1 MAFIKHTDTAT
12 HTCRGQKV
20 KSKQGTNRRNE
31 NEPKHNE
38 RDHKRRCI
46 NNKKK
51 REKLVLT
58 FLFTCAQYFKPCSF
72 YKFAVL
78 PYFLLLLV
86 ACFPRCPLLSISASA
101 VQAKNTG
108 IIIQSLLFLKGNRSK
123 TSSTR

>member
-1 MAFIKHTDTAT
+1 MKKKNTKSNTQTNKLASASPHIYKIRGRVAFIKHTDTAT

-51 REKLVLT
+51 ARKT
-58 FLFTCAQYFKPCSF
+58 GFNISF
-72 YKFAVL
+72 YL
-78 PYFLLLLV
+78 
-86 ACFPRCPLLSISASA
+86 RSI
-101 VQAKNTG
+101 
-108 IIIQSLLFLKGNRSK
+108 F
-123 TSSTR
+123 